1 MTAGMLRRS
10 SSGVDG
16 TLMVGDHA
24 DLMTGGLPAVDVRRT
39 GTIAV
44 ALLWGVAAL
53 AAIARFGLVRG
64 VLLAGW
70 VLPLVAGVAVLV
82 TQVLVHSPRP
92 AEVTTRGHEPRSSS
106 AA

>member
-1 MTAGMLRRS
+1 
-10 SSGVDG
+10 
-16 TLMVGDHA
+16 MVGAHA

-82 TQVLVHSPRP
+82 TQALVHSPRP
-92 AEVTTRGHEPRSSS
+92 AEVATTTTEHEPRAS
-106 AA
+106 AAA